1 MYILELFLKIS
12 DTIMKETPG
21 YSDPAKKGIRL
32 MAKNL
37 LNNRCY
43 ASTIRFLQFVNFSKI
58 NKYL

>member
-1 MYILELFLKIS
+1 
-12 DTIMKETPG
+12 MKETPG

-43 ASTIRFLQFVNFSKI
+43 ASTIRFLQFVNFI
-58 NKYL
+58 VLMTY